1 MIHAIASTI
10 WVSMVM
16 LFTIVI
22 WWNLLIIH
30 GIQVGS
36 EMMLDVVV
44 LVLFGNI
51 KNSVNLSYVV
61 DHIFIN
67 LCSNAICN

>member
-1 MIHAIASTI
+1 MIHAITI
-10 WVSMVM
+10 WVSSMVM
-16 LFTIVI
+16 LLTIVI

-51 KNSVNLSYVV
+51 KNSVNLCYVV
-61 DHIFIN
+61 DHAFIN
-67 LCSNAICN
+67 LSSNAICN